1 MCLCLKIYIHFK
13 LITFVKV
20 YAIIDIE
27 TSGGNHATGKITE
40 IAIYKHDGKKIVDEF
55 VTLVN
60 PELKIDWY
68 VKKLTGITDEMVAEA
83 PKFFEVAKR
92 IVNITRGCI
101 FIAHNVDFDYN
112 FIRAEFRSL
121 GFEYKRT
128 KLCTVQLSR
137 TLIPGKKSYSL
148 GKLCK
153 DLGLPL
159 EDRHRASGDALAT
172 VKLFEMLLEA
182 DKNQQLIP
190 RPVVDTNQTKLF

>member
-1 MCLCLKIYIHFK
+1 M
-13 LITFVKV
+13 

-27 TSGGNHATGKITE
+27 TSGGNHKNGKITE

-60 PELKIDWY
+60 PEIKIDWY

-101 FIAHNVDFDYN
+101 FIAHNVDFDYD
-112 FIRAEFRSL
+112 FVRAEFRSL
-121 GFEYKRT
+121 GFEYKRS

-137 TLIPGKKSYSL
+137 KLIPGKKSYSL

-182 DKNQQLIP
+182 DKNQKLIP
-190 RPVVDTNQTKLF
+190 RPIVDSNQTSLF

>member
-1 MCLCLKIYIHFK
+1 MFNIYIYIK
-13 LITFVKV
+13 IITFALV

-27 TSGGNHATGKITE
+27 TSGGNHKNGKITE

-60 PELKIDWY
+60 PEMKIDWY
-68 VKKLTGITDEMVAEA
+68 VKKLTGINDEMVSTA

-101 FIAHNVDFDYN
+101 FIAHNVDFDYD

-121 GFEYKRT
+121 GFDYKRT
-128 KLCTVQLSR
+128 KLCTVKLSR
-137 TLIPGKKSYSL
+137 ALLPGKTSYSL
-148 GKLCK
+148 GKLCEE
-153 DLGLPL
+153 LGIVV

-172 VKLFEMLLEA
+172 VKLFELLLQA
-182 DKNQQLIP
+182 DKTQKLIP
-190 RPVVDTNQTKLF
+190 RPVVDENQTKLF

>member
-1 MCLCLKIYIHFK
+1 M
-13 LITFVKV
+13 

-40 IAIYKHDGKKIVDEF
+40 IAIYRHDGKKIVDEYI
-55 VTLVN
+55 TLIN
-60 PELKIDWY
+60 PEMKIDWY
-68 VKKLTGITDEMVAEA
+68 VKKLTGITDEMVATA

-112 FIRAEFRSL
+112 FVRAEFRSL
-121 GFEYKRT
+121 GFDYKRS

-137 TLIPGKKSYSL
+137 KLLPGKTSYSL
-148 GKLCK
+148 GKLC
-153 DLGLPL
+153 DEIGIIV

-172 VKLFEMLLEA
+172 VKLFELLLEA
-182 DKNQQLIP
+182 DVNQKLIP
-190 RPVVDTNQTKLF
+190 RPIVDDNQTNLF